1 MSALVKL
8 KDGIMDLTEVEV
20 LTFTGDLK
28 AVVAKDE
35 KEGDLIN
42 WSEVISLAKVEGTVK
57 LVAATK
63 VKIDG
68 DSWFYVAENAPED
81 LKNAHIE
88 ATAAAQEYRIGV
100 LQAFASLRGI
110 TVPSA

>member
-8 KDGIMDLTEVEV
+8 QEGIIDLAEVEV

-28 AVVAKDE
+28 AVVAKDQ

-42 WSEVISLAKVEGTVK
+42 WSEVIASAKAEGTVK

-63 VKIDG
+63 IKIDG
-68 DSWFYVAENAPED
+68 DSWFYVAQDAPEE
-81 LKNAHIE
+81 LKEAHIE

-100 LQAFASLRGI
+100 MQSFASLLGI
-110 TVPSA
+110 VASS